1 MLKLSW
7 KNLVNKPL
15 NMALSLILFALGVG
29 LISLLLNLNHQI
41 EERFNKNLAGVDL
54 VLGAK
59 GSPLQMI
66 LCAMYHVDNPT
77 GNVPIEK
84 SKAFLNPKH
93 PLIKQA
99 VPLSLGDS
107 YRGYRIVGTTYDIV
121 QLYGASLAEGNLW
134 ANPMEATVGAGVAE
148 ALHLHIGD
156 TFKSSHGLVEG
167 IEEHEHD
174 FKIVGILNPASSV
187 IDQLILTPSESIW
200 ESHAHA
206 ESADGGQETVDG
218 DTSSAV
224 RRLAGLVPTHRDG
237 SQDSTPSE
245 GHDGHDH
252 DHGEHVHTKV
262 APTKYDSLT
271 ISQLAQQQRLELMA
285 QTDKD
290 ITAILVRF
298 RSRTNIQA
306 LNMGRNINEN
316 TDMMAASPP
325 IEIARLQTNLG
336 LGADALKALAWV
348 IVVVS
353 GLSIF
358 ISLYSSLRDRRYE
371 LALMRVMGGSRGTL
385 FQLIITEGLLLAAMG
400 YMLGILL
407 SHLCMA
413 ILAGFMKNTYRYSF
427 SGTQFLP
434 EEGWLLL
441 GALAVGFV
449 AALIPALQARRT
461 DISETLANG

>member
-29 LISLLLNLNHQI
+29 LVSLLLNLNHQI
-41 EERFNKNLAGVDL
+41 EENFNKNLAGVDL

-77 GNVPIEK
+77 GNIPVEK

-107 YRGYRIVGTTYDIV
+107 YRGYRIVGTTYDIL
-121 QLYGASLAEGNLW
+121 QLYDASLAEGQLW
-134 ANPMEATVGAGVAE
+134 ANPMEATVGAAVAD

-156 TFKSSHGLVEG
+156 KFKSSHGLVDG

-174 FKIVGILNPASSV
+174 FKVVGILKPTGSV
-187 IDQLILTPSESIW
+187 IDQLVLTPSESIW
-200 ESHAHA
+200 ESHEHA
-206 ESADGGQETVDG
+206 GSANE
-218 DTSSAV
+218 DTSGVATS
-224 RRLAGLVPTHRDG
+224 
-237 SQDSTPSE
+237 
-245 GHDGHDH
+245 HDDH
-252 DHGEHVHTKV
+252 DHGDHVHTKV
-262 APTKYDSLT
+262 PPTVYDSLT
-271 ISQLAQQQRLELMA
+271 IRQLAEQQRLELME

-290 ITAILVRF
+290 ITAILLKF

-316 TDMMAASPP
+316 TELMAASPP
-325 IEIARLQTNLG
+325 NEIARLQTNLG
-336 LGADALKALAWV
+336 LGADTLELLAWV
-348 IVVVS
+348 IVLVS

-358 ISLYSSLRDRRYE
+358 ISLFSSLRDRRYE
-371 LALMRVMGGSRGTL
+371 LALMRVMGGSPGTL
-385 FQLIITEGLLLAAMG
+385 FRLILLEGLLLAVMG
-400 YMLGILL
+400 YVLGIVL
-407 SHLCMA
+407 SHVGLG

-427 SGTQFLP
+427 TGWNFLP
-434 EEGWLLL
+434 EEGWLLV
-441 GALAVGFV
+441 GALVVGFV
-449 AALIPALQARRT
+449 AALIPALQASRT
-461 DISETLANG
+461 DISETLSRS

>member
-77 GNVPIEK
+77 GNISIEK
-84 SKAFLNPKH
+84 CKAFLNPKH
-93 PLIKQA
+93 PLLKQV

-107 YRGYRIVGTTYDIV
+107 YRNYRIVGTTYDIL
-121 QLYGASLAEGNLW
+121 QFYNASLAEGNLW
-134 ANPMEATVGAGVAE
+134 ANPMEATVGADVAS
-148 ALHLHIGD
+148 ALHLHVGD

-174 FKIVGILNPASSV
+174 FKVVGILQPAGSV

-200 ESHAHA
+200 ESHAH
-206 ESADGGQETVDG
+206 E
-218 DTSSAV
+218 
-224 RRLAGLVPTHRDG
+224 DG
-237 SQDSTPSE
+237 SSTVGSGQSPDEASIDSSTVRQLAVGSKDSASSGEHE
-245 GHDGHDH
+245 GHDHEGH
-252 DHGEHVHTKV
+252 EHTKV

-271 ISQLAQQQRLELMA
+271 ISQLAQQQRLELME

-316 TDMMAASPP
+316 TDLMAASPP

-400 YMLGILL
+400 YVLGILL
-407 SHLCMA
+407 SHLSMG

-461 DISETLANG
+461 DISETLSNNG

>member
-1 MLKLSW
+1 MFQLSW

-77 GNVPIEK
+77 GNIPLEK

-107 YRGYRIVGTTYDIV
+107 YRGYRIVGTTYDIL
-121 QLYGASLAEGNLW
+121 QLYGASLAEGQLW
-134 ANPMEATVGAGVAE
+134 ANAMEVTVGAGVAE

-174 FKIVGILNPASSV
+174 FKVVGILKPAGSV

-206 ESADGGQETVDG
+206 TEDGGGQATEGDSSTVGG
-218 DTSSAV
+218 DSAA
-224 RRLAGLVPTHRDG
+224 LA
-237 SQDSTPSE
+237 SE
-245 GHDGHDH
+245 GHDDHDHDGHDH
-252 DHGEHVHTKV
+252 EHKKV
-262 APTKYDSLT
+262 APTVYDSLT
-271 ISQLAQQQRLELMA
+271 ISQLAEQQRMELMA
-285 QTDKD
+285 NTDKD
-290 ITAILVRF
+290 ITAILVKF

-316 TDMMAASPP
+316 TDLMAASPP

-358 ISLYSSLRDRRYE
+358 ISLFSSLRDRRYE
-371 LALMRVMGGSRGTL
+371 LALMRVMGGSPGTL
-385 FQLIITEGLLLAAMG
+385 FRLIITEGLLLAAMG
-400 YMLGILL
+400 YVLGIVL
-407 SHLCMA
+407 SHLGMA
-413 ILAGFMKNTYRYSF
+413 ILAGFMQNTYRYSF
-427 SGTQFLP
+427 SGLQFLP
-434 EEGWLLL
+434 EEIWLLG

-461 DISETLANG
+461 DISETLSNG

>member
-7 KNLVNKPL
+7 KNLINKPL

-77 GNVPIEK
+77 GNVPLEK
-84 SKAFLNPKH
+84 AKAFLNPKH

-107 YRGYRIVGTTYDIV
+107 YRGYRIVGTTYDIL
-121 QLYGASLAEGNLW
+121 QLYGASLAEGQLW

-174 FKIVGILNPASSV
+174 FKVVGILNPAGSV
-187 IDQLILTPSESIW
+187 IDQLVLTPSESIW
-200 ESHAHA
+200 ESHEHA
-206 ESADGGQETVDG
+206 KSEDGGRQTVDG
-218 DTSSAV
+218 DSSSVDVDSSAIS
-224 RRLAGLVPTHRDG
+224 AGH
-237 SQDSTPSE
+237 E
-245 GHDGHDH
+245 DH
-252 DHGEHVHTKV
+252 DHGEHEHTKI

-271 ISQLAQQQRLELMA
+271 ISQLAEQQRLELME

-316 TDMMAASPP
+316 TDLMAASPP

-336 LGADALKALAWV
+336 LGADALKVLAWV

-358 ISLYSSLRDRRYE
+358 ISLFSSLRERRYE
-371 LALMRVMGGSRGTL
+371 LALMRVMGGSPGTL
-385 FQLIITEGLLLAAMG
+385 FKMIITEGLLLAVMG
-400 YMLGILL
+400 YAIGILL
-407 SHLCMA
+407 SHLAMG

-427 SGTQFLP
+427 SGLQFLP
-434 EEGWLLL
+434 EEIWLLG
-441 GALAVGFV
+441 GALLVGFV

>member
-1 MLKLSW
+1 
-7 KNLVNKPL
+7 
-15 NMALSLILFALGVG
+15 
-29 LISLLLNLNHQI
+29 
-41 EERFNKNLAGVDL
+41 
-54 VLGAK
+54 
-59 GSPLQMI
+59 
-66 LCAMYHVDNPT
+66 
-77 GNVPIEK
+77 
-84 SKAFLNPKH
+84 
-93 PLIKQA
+93 
-99 VPLSLGDS
+99 
-107 YRGYRIVGTTYDIV
+107 
-121 QLYGASLAEGNLW
+121 
-134 ANPMEATVGAGVAE
+134 
-148 ALHLHIGD
+148 
-156 TFKSSHGLVEG
+156 
-167 IEEHEHD
+167 
-174 FKIVGILNPASSV
+174 
-187 IDQLILTPSESIW
+187 
-200 ESHAHA
+200 
-206 ESADGGQETVDG
+206 
-218 DTSSAV
+218 
-224 RRLAGLVPTHRDG
+224 
-237 SQDSTPSE
+237 
-245 GHDGHDH
+245 
-252 DHGEHVHTKV
+252 
-262 APTKYDSLT
+262 LT
-271 ISQLAQQQRLELMA
+271 ISQLAEQQRLELMA

-316 TDMMAASPP
+316 TDLMAASPP

-336 LGADALKALAWV
+336 LGADVLKALAWV

-400 YMLGILL
+400 YVLGILL
-407 SHLCMA
+407 SHLGMA